1 MRLFVGNIGYG
12 ATDQDVADF
21 FKEAGVTVRT
31 VKLIRDRETGDSRGF
46 CFVEV
51 DGEAEAAIEK
61 TDGVLMRGR
70 PLKVQAAKEQGRR
83 EGNLDGDTYRRRDRS
98 SSRRRRSRDR
108 DFDEAWREDSSRG
121 RRRRF

>member
-21 FKEAGVTVRT
+21 FQGVGVVVRT
-31 VKLIRDRETGDSRGF
+31 VKLIKDRETGDSRGF

-51 DGEAEAAIEK
+51 DGEADDAIAK

-70 PLKVQAAKEQGRR
+70 PLKVQLAKEQPGRR
-83 EGNLDGDTYRRRDRS
+83 EAPP
-98 SSRRRRSRDR
+98 RRSR

-121 RRRRF
+121 RGRGRRHRF